1 MKRSL
6 AFKYIAF
13 TLMLLILFNV
23 QVFAVDNTD
32 AGYSIDNTSD
42 TMSTVSET
50 VYGVEDDNN
59 FTYSISTMST
69 ATSTV
74 SEIVYQVKAYYKN
87 NKPTLD
93 NWEEIVSL
101 KLAGEDFK
109 ASSWDLTSWDQNSL
123 DTDSPAT
130 AYAGRILALIA
141 LGEAPSNYHGRNL
154 LQELT
159 IKQQQ
164 NGSFGGS
171 INNTVWAI
179 IALDEA
185 GVSYNKEKAVEYL
198 MSQKKSDGGFAL
210 SGTSGDPDI
219 TGEALLALSK
229 HRDKAGVSNVIHGAI
244 EFLKNV
250 QLESAGFTSWGSENS
265 QSSARV
271 ITGLLAVGEN
281 ILDVEWQKE
290 GKTIIDALAAYLLPN
305 NSFKFSSSG
314 NTNAMATRQA
324 LRALAELEHA
334 GYGDYKPGS
343 GSGGTPS
350 EPEKATVRVRVEG
363 LESSLADETVI
374 IEGTAFDALIEAVG
388 SENVVAPG
396 GLINSI
402 KGESG
407 QSIEDEGI
415 STYWMY
421 YVIRDG
427 EIEQESFNQGASN
440 YHVENGDV
448 IVFYIGA
455 LDDSWNS
462 KTYFPVVTVSP
473 ASPTVGQS
481 VTINISEKKYT
492 WSGLQ
497 DLTSE
502 ERAVIGD
509 YTVKIGE
516 IEHKSHGG
524 QVTIPNVAEGTLQYT
539 IRNQSD
545 VGYPNVVT
553 YKESINV
560 SSGSNGGGDP
570 TSPDEIEVSVEII
583 GKNNQTH
590 FSRSQIT
597 LPKNKANVFEAL
609 KATGVSYKTRD
620 NNSYVYEI
628 AGEREDLTGTA
639 GWKYK
644 VGSSIPGG
652 PAIDYTLKDGDSI
665 LWFWA
670 GDYTST
676 SPGGGAISPQEEQ
689 AVMKEIQESIADAIK
704 KLEEAFKSFVKGV
717 AAEEFEGSSIVIGKD
732 NSMTESQKKALQS
745 LLEENI
751 VSIQQKVEIGKESI
765 VTDLQNEVILK
776 IVKDVLNKEV
786 EITIEE
792 LEMDE
797 NILLPETHE
806 FLSSIYEFGPKGTV
820 FNKPV
825 YLSIRTAIPDG
836 VNHEDILLA
845 WYNEEKGQWVILPTV
860 VDSSTGT
867 VTGSV
872 EHFTKF
878 SVLVR
883 KSPAEELQEE
893 EASIQ
898 IQFEDVD
905 EVNYPWAVKEI
916 SDLAEKG
923 IIKGVGNNRF
933 APAREVNR
941 AEFATLLVKV
951 LDIDYTK
958 EYQGRFQDVSEE
970 DWYAVYVE
978 AAAEMGIITGLTE
991 HSFAPYDKLT
1001 RKQAAV
1007 MIAKILE
1014 EKEAI
1019 TPIELKDASEI
1030 SPWAL
1035 DKVVQVMDH
1044 DIFKGFPDE
1053 TFGPKE
1059 YVTRAQSAV
1068 LIHKLLME

>member
-1 MKRSL
+1 MKKSL
-6 AFKYIAF
+6 AFRYIAF
-13 TLMLLILFNV
+13 ALMLLMLFNV
-23 QVFAVDNTD
+23 QAFAVDNTD

-42 TMSTVSET
+42 IMPTVSET
-50 VYGVEDDNN
+50 VYGVEDYNN
-59 FTYSISTMST
+59 LTYSISTMST

-74 SEIVYQVKAYYKN
+74 SEIVYQVRAYYKN

-109 ASSWDLTSWDQNSL
+109 ASSWDLTSWDQDSL
-123 DTDSPAT
+123 DSDSPAT
-130 AYAGRILALIA
+130 AYAGRILAL
-141 LGEAPSNYHGRNL
+141 LVLEEAPSNYHGRNL

-159 IKQQQ
+159 SKQQQ

-198 MSQKKSDGGFAL
+198 ISQKKSDGGFAL
-210 SGTSGDPDI
+210 SGTAGDPDI
-219 TGEALLALSK
+219 TGEVLLALSK
-229 HRDKAGVSNVIHGAI
+229 HRDRAGVNNAIHGAI
-244 EFLKNV
+244 DFLKNA

-290 GKTIIDALAAYLLPN
+290 DKTMIDALAAYLLPN

-314 NTNAMATRQA
+314 NTNPMATRQA

-350 EPEKATVRVRVEG
+350 EPEKAAVRVRVEG

-374 IEGTAFDALIEAVG
+374 IEGTALDALIEAVG
-388 SENVVAPG
+388 SENVAAPG

-481 VTINISEKKYT
+481 VIINISEKKYT

-516 IEHKSHGG
+516 VEYISHGG
-524 QVTIPNVAEGTLQYT
+524 QVTIPNVTEGTLQYT

-553 YKESINV
+553 YKGSINV
-560 SSGSNGGGDP
+560 SSGNNGGGDTTP
-570 TSPDEIEVSVEII
+570 TNEIKVFVEIT
-583 GKNNQTH
+583 GKNNQAH
-590 FSRSQIT
+590 FSRNQIT
-597 LPKNKANVFEAL
+597 LPKDKANVFEAL

-620 NNSYVYEI
+620 NNSYIYEI

-644 VGSSIPGG
+644 VGSIIPGG
-652 PAIDYTLKDGDSI
+652 PAIDYALNDGDSI

-670 GDYTST
+670 GDYTDE
-676 SPGGGAISPQEEQ
+676 GGGSSTQVQEET
-689 AVMKEIQESIADAIK
+689 VIIKEIQESIADAVK

-717 AAEEFEGSSIVIGKD
+717 AAEDFDGTSIVIGKD
-732 NSMTESQKKALQS
+732 NSMTETQKKALQS
-745 LLEENI
+745 LLKENI
-751 VSIQQKVEIGKESI
+751 VSVLQKAEVGKESI

-776 IVKDVLNKEV
+776 IVKDALSKEV

-797 NILLPETHE
+797 NILLPETYE
-806 FLSSIYEFGPKGTV
+806 FLSSIYEFEPKGTA
-820 FNKPV
+820 FSKPG
-825 YLSIRTAIPDG
+825 YLSIRTVIPEG
-836 VNHEDILLA
+836 VNYEDIILA

-860 VDSSTGT
+860 VDPSTGT
-867 VTGSV
+867 VTGLV

-878 SVLVR
+878 SVLAR
-883 KSPAEELQEE
+883 KSLTEELQEE
-893 EASIQ
+893 EIASIE
-898 IQFEDVD
+898 IQFEDVS
-905 EVNYPWAVKEI
+905 EANYPWAVKEI
-916 SDLAEKG
+916 TDLAEKG

-941 AEFATLLVKV
+941 AEFATILVKV
-951 LDIDYTK
+951 LDLDYTK
-958 EYQGRFQDVSEE
+958 AYQGRFEDVNEE
-970 DWYAVYVE
+970 DWYAPYVE
-978 AAAEMGIITGLTE
+978 AAAEKGIISGLTK
-991 HSFAPYDKLT
+991 HRFGPSDKLT
-1001 RKQAAV
+1001 REQAAV

-1014 EKEAI
+1014 EREIA
-1019 TPIELKDASEI
+1019 TPILSKDASEI
-1030 SPWAL
+1030 SPWAI
-1035 DKVVQVMDH
+1035 DKVLQVMDH

-1053 TFGPKE
+1053 TFGSKE

-1068 LIHKLLME
+1068 LIYKLLME